1 MNFSIWPINHLDRR
15 ADQASDLR
23 VVVAAAIQV
32 RASLHLG
39 QRHRET
45 NWRHYSFQMHQILP
59 ATKSRPGRPL
69 AHVRLSGFQPF
80 GLRTIKPIFFR
91 YAVGG
96 QSRNSA
102 FDTRRHEPL
111 PASGLPSGASF
122 CAIQNEPPQVTPSP
136 LLYAMF
142 SLKTP
147 RSNGIGNRTGISL
160 KTSPRAKRS
169 VSVRSPSNSGRQI
182 LDAEPVAAILA
193 SVAILACR
201 AIAADHDAETLYEAI
216 CRGEHETSIVVDK
229 CIGQADTVLAV
240 DTVATLTTIG
250 AGLARI
256 TL

>member
-1 MNFSIWPINHLDRR
+1 MRIRPAIFASSSLPPSRF
-15 ADQASDLR
+15 APAFTSASD
-23 VVVAAAIQV
+23 
-32 RASLHLG
+32 
-39 QRHRET
+39 T
-45 NWRHYSFQMHQILP
+45 
-59 ATKSRPGRPL
+59 GRPTGGTIL
-69 AHVRLSGFQPF
+69 FKCIRSYPRRSRAQDALWPTFASQDSSHSAF
-80 GLRTIKPIFFR
+80 RTIKPIFFR

-169 VSVRSPSNSGRQI
+169 VSVRSPSNSRQTN
-182 LDAEPVAAILA
+182 PR
-193 SVAILACR
+193 C
-201 AIAADHDAETLYEAI
+201 
-216 CRGEHETSIVVDK
+216 
-229 CIGQADTVLAV
+229 
-240 DTVATLTTIG
+240 
-250 AGLARI
+250 
-256 TL
+256 